1 MLVGLPGGFF
11 LSRSFVFIRCVSCSN
26 AYVGMDKLTPFSPTV
41 LTAAKIIVHS
51 HNLATEYSCLAST
64 GILSLK
70 PGSTN
75 TVPGIVHLS
84 LDIRAGKDQL
94 LMGLEDRMR
103 RDFKKIADG
112 EDVAQLNDGGTRGK
126 GCSVEWQLDAPSA
139 AVRFDEACIRCVE
152 ESAAGF
158 FGAQSQAATQS
169 MISGAGMYQAS
180 YANAILLGKDIT
192 LTKTSGHDS
201 VFTSRRSPTSM
212 IFVPCRDGISHNPAE
227 YCAPEDC
234 ANGAQVL
241 MGSLLRFDGL
251 RVERGSKRVN
261 GS

>member
-1 MLVGLPGGFF
+1 MLRRRHALH
-11 LSRSFVFIRCVSCSN
+11 SI
-26 AYVGMDKLTPFSPTV
+26 AYVEREGQADIFPIV
-41 LTAAKIIVHS
+41 LTAAKIILHS
-51 HNLATEYSCLAST
+51 HNLATEHSCLAST
-64 GILSLK
+64 GILNLK

-84 LDIRAGKDQL
+84 LDIRAGKDEL

-103 RDFKKIADG
+103 SDFKKIADG
-112 EDVAQLNDGGTRGK
+112 EEVAHLNDGGTRGK

-139 AVRFDEACIRCVE
+139 AVRFDADCIRCVE

-158 FGAQSQAATQS
+158 FGGQSQGATQS

-180 YANAILLGKDIT
+180 YANNAILPAKNIT
-192 LTKTSGHDS
+192 LTKASGHDS

-212 IFVPCRDGISHNPAE
+212 IFVPCRDGMSHNPAE
-227 YCAPEDC
+227 YCSPEDC

-241 MGSLLRFDGL
+241 MGSILRYDRL
-251 RVERGSKRVN
+251 RAERELK
-261 GS
+261 